1 MSTNDLLLKNIGA
14 NSHYPINFAELEE
27 GAKQILEPVHSDTF
41 VPLLVVK
48 KHIKKIQNLFLSILS
63 SHVF

>member
-27 GAKQILEPVHSDTF
+27 GAKQILEPGPFGYIRSSAGGEETY
-41 VPLLVVK
+41 
-48 KHIKKIQNLFLSILS
+48 KKIQNLFLSILS
-63 SHVF
+63 SRVF